1 MSYRIET
8 SSNTSSLFNVDA
20 AYVIHLEGNG
30 RLKALKKQLEMHAL
44 APVVHI
50 VFNKGMDDPKK
61 QLPRQTPAHDIVDA
75 YRYVFKECE
84 TNGYGNVLIL
94 EDDFTFRPDLSKQ
107 DAAVVNTFLT
117 KERKNKFVYHL
128 GCIPAFM
135 APVDLQ
141 GNYLIIG
148 SSTHAS
154 VYSQALRQQTLRY
167 TGVINDWDWYLTF
180 AAPRYAFTKPL
191 IYQLYPETENSKQWM
206 SLFGLTYFV
215 KIWIRILKLDVQPEP
230 GYSICYMVAKSMF
243 YLGILAGIVFLYALY
258 NLECVL
264 DYAGRGV
271 LFIKQKV
278 TAVLPS
284 QIRSI

>member
-8 SSNTSSLFNVDA
+8 STNATSLFNVDA

-30 RLKALKKQLEMHAL
+30 RLKHLKKQIGLHAL
-44 APVVHI
+44 APVVHL
-50 VFNKGMDDPKK
+50 VFNKGMEDPKK
-61 QLPRQTPAHDIVDA
+61 QLPRQTPAHDIVHA
-75 YRYVFKECE
+75 YHYVFQECE
-84 TNGYGNVLIL
+84 TNGYENVLIL
-94 EDDFTFRPDLSKQ
+94 EDDFTFRPDISKQ
-107 DAAVVNTFLT
+107 DVAVVNAFLA

-135 APVDLQ
+135 APVDFQ
-141 GNYLIIG
+141 GNYLVVG

-154 VYSQALRQQTLRY
+154 VYSKALRKQTLSY

-180 AAPRYAFTKPL
+180 AAPRYAFKKPL

-230 GYSICYMVAKSMF
+230 GYSICYMVAKSLF
-243 YLGILAGIVFLYALY
+243 YFGILGGIVFLYALY
-258 NLECVL
+258 NLECIL
-264 DYAGRGV
+264 NNINKGV
-271 LFIKQKV
+271 VFIKQKG
-278 TAVLPS
+278 TALLS
-284 QIRSI
+284 K